1 MDTQVKRRVDEE
13 WVYLI
18 QEAKKKIG
26 LGIEEIQAFL
36 TSNGDQKMINKP

>member
-18 QEAKKKIG
+18 QEAKKIG

-36 TSNGDQKMINKP
+36 TSNGDQKMIIKP

>member
-18 QEAKKKIG
+18 QEAKKIG
-26 LGIEEIQAFL
+26 LSIEEIQAFL

>member
-18 QEAKKKIG
+18 QEAKKMG
-26 LGIEEIQAFL
+26 LAIEEIQAFL